1 MVWNRTAFV
10 FRWYCFVLFS
20 SLLLD
25 DRAREIGWLVTAL
38 VLNSPEDIGSYVAK
52 EIAEGIVRASSENR
66 QFVLGCPGGRSARAV
81 YQALAEEVR
90 KRGIP
95 LNHVSIAMMDEY
107 ARESQGG
114 FTNVDPT
121 AHYSCT
127 RFAELEIG
135 KLLNDAAGAGRELKS
150 IRVPDARHPQ
160 EYEAWLR
167 EVGIDFF
174 ILASGATDGHIA
186 FNPPGSPR
194 ESVTRVVEVALTTR
208 IDNLGTFPEF
218 KAVEDVPSY
227 GVTVGID
234 TIASL
239 SKKVT
244 MIIHG
249 RHKREAVKELL
260 KRSAYDPTWP
270 ASIFYECAN
279 RELVVDIEAN
289 QA

>member
-1 MVWNRTAFV
+1 MTSIVRMNPE
-10 FRWYCFVLFS
+10 
-20 SLLLD
+20 
-25 DRAREIGWLVTAL
+25 EIGT
-38 VLNSPEDIGSYVAK
+38 YVAK
-52 EIAEGIVRASSENR
+52 DIADEIVQAANENR
-66 QFVLGCPGGRSARAV
+66 EFILGCPGGRSPRVV
-81 YQALAEEVR
+81 YQALAQEVR

-107 ARESQGG
+107 ARESGG
-114 FTNVDPT
+114 EFTNVDPT

-127 RFAELEIG
+127 RFAKMEIARP
-135 KLLNDAAGAGRELKS
+135 LNDAAGAGRELKS
-150 IRVPDARHPQ
+150 IRVPDARHPE

-167 EVGIDFF
+167 EVGIDHF

-194 ESVTRVVEVALTTR
+194 GSFTRVVEVALTTR

-218 KAVEDVPSY
+218 RSVEDVPQY

-244 MIIHG
+244 MVIHG
-249 RHKREAVKELL
+249 RHKKEAVIELL
-260 KRSAYDPTWP
+260 KRSKYDSTWP
-270 ASIFYECAN
+270 ASIFHECAK
-279 RELVVDIEAN
+279 RELVIDIEASH
-289 QA
+289 A

>member
-1 MVWNRTAFV
+1 MIPVILKNAE
-10 FRWYCFVLFS
+10 
-20 SLLLD
+20 
-25 DRAREIGWLVTAL
+25 EIGA
-38 VLNSPEDIGSYVAK
+38 YVAK
-52 EIAEGIVRASSENR
+52 EIADEIVLASKENR
-66 QFVLGCPGGRSARAV
+66 EFVLGCPGGRSPRAV
-81 YQALAEEVR
+81 YQALAQEVR
-90 KRGIP
+90 RRGIP

-107 ARESQGG
+107 AHESQGG

-135 KLLNDAAGAGRELKS
+135 KPLNDAAGAGRELKA
-150 IRVPDARHPQ
+150 IHVPDARHPQ

-167 EVGIDFF
+167 EVGIDYF

-194 ESVTRVVEVALTTR
+194 ESVTRVAEVALTTR

-218 KAVEDVPSY
+218 KSVEDVPKY

-239 SKKVT
+239 SKKAT
-244 MIIHG
+244 MVIHG
-249 RHKREAVKELL
+249 GHKKGAVAELL
-260 KRSAYDPTWP
+260 KRSKYDPTWP
-270 ASIFYECAN
+270 ASIFHECAN
-279 RELVVDIEAN
+279 RELVIDIEAS

>member
-1 MVWNRTAFV
+1 MTSV
-10 FRWYCFVLFS
+10 VLIS
-20 SLLLD
+20 PE
-25 DRAREIGWLVTAL
+25 EIGA
-38 VLNSPEDIGSYVAK
+38 YVAK
-52 EIAEGIVRASSENR
+52 GIGDEIVVAANENR
-66 QFVLGCPGGRSARAV
+66 EFILGCPGGRSPRVV
-81 YQALAEEVR
+81 YQALAQEVR
-90 KRGIP
+90 KKGIP

-107 ARESQGG
+107 ARESRGE

-121 AHYSCT
+121 AHYSCA
-127 RFAELEIG
+127 RFAEMEIG
-135 KLLNDAAGAGRELKS
+135 KPLNDAAGAGRELKS
-150 IRVPDARHPQ
+150 IRVPDARHPE

-167 EVGIDFF
+167 EVGIDHF

-218 KAVEDVPSY
+218 KSVEDVPQY

-244 MIIHG
+244 MVIHG
-249 RHKREAVKELL
+249 RHKKEAVIELL
-260 KRSAYDPTWP
+260 KRSKYDSTWP
-270 ASIFYECAN
+270 ASIFHECTK
-279 RELVVDIEAN
+279 RELVIDVEAS